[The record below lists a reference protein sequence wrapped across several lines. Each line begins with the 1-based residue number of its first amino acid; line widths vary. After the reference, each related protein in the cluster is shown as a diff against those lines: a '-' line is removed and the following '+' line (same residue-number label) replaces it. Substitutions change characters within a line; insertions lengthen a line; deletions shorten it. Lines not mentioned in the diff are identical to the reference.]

1 MQITTWRIQA
11 LLLTMGTI
19 CSLLTPDPALALD
32 PSLEVSQYAHTAW
45 TVRNEFSVG
54 TAFAMA
60 QTPDGYVWLASE
72 FGLFRFDGVR
82 FVQWHPPTGQSLPSS
97 PYSLLVTRDGTLWIG
112 TYWGL
117 VSWNGST
124 LTRYPDIAG
133 RFVASLLEDNEGTV
147 WAGIYGFPETGAGR
161 LCAIRSGTTHCYGE
175 DGAFGSMVWSL
186 CEDKSGTLWVGGG
199 SGVWQWKPGPPR
211 RYRIPG
217 TVGDLSTT
225 DEGHVLISISYAGLK
240 QLVANKIESYSI
252 RRPNNPNGFL
262 HEREVNANKL
272 LRDRDG
278 GLWIG
283 THKRGLIH
291 IHHDRTDVFTKADGL
306 SGNIIAGLFE
316 DREGTIWVSTN
327 GGLDR
332 FRELPAT
339 TISATQ
345 GLPSDD
351 AVSLLT
357 STDGS
362 IWIGSHEGLA
372 RWKNGQI
379 TIFRKAN
386 GLPDDVVQSMFQDD
400 RGRVWVF
407 TGHGL
412 AYFKRGRFLAV
423 RGVPSEEVYSITGD
437 KAGNLWLSGNRG
449 LSHMRNGRLVDH
461 FQWSALERRQPARV
475 LLSDPKLGGVWL
487 SSAFDD
493 RVMYFKG
500 GHVRASY
507 TAGDGSVEDH
517 VPGLRLDG
525 DGAVW
530 AATTKS
536 GLSRSKDGHTAML
549 TVRNGLPCD
558 TIHWSM
564 EDNDGALWL
573 YSACGLVRITKTE
586 LGAWVADSR
595 RKVETTVWGA
605 DDGVLLRSASPAR
618 YNPPVAKSSD
628 GKLWFIA
635 GDGVQVV
642 DPNHLAV
649 NKIVPPVHIER
660 ILADGKLVWQNLPRG
675 PVSNVHLPARTRDL
689 QITYTALSLAAPE
702 KVQFKYKLQG
712 QDPDWK
718 LAVNDRKAE
727 YTNLARGTYRFRV
740 IASNNSGIWNDQGD
754 TLEFAVDPAYYQRN
768 WFRAMCVGVFLL
780 LLWTVYEL
788 RVRQLTWRFNLA
800 LDARV
805 AERTR
810 IGRELHD
817 TLLQSFQGVLL
828 KFQSVFK
835 LLPEQPIEARNR
847 LERALDRATQAI
859 TEARDAV
866 QGLRSSALQTNAL
879 AESIAGFGEE
889 LTRDETDVNSA
900 VIQVEA
906 EGARRNLH
914 PMVRDEVYRIAC
926 EALRNAVRH
935 AHARCIA
942 VEIQYDE
949 SHFRLRVRDDGSGM
963 TQEILEKQPPKG
975 HFGLH
980 GMRERAEGIG
990 GQIDFWSKLDFG
1002 TVIDLV
1008 IPANVA
1014 YCMRSGWLSYFRISA
1029 KHSKALRA

>member
-1 MQITTWRIQA
+1 
-11 LLLTMGTI
+11 
-19 CSLLTPDPALALD
+19 
-32 PSLEVSQYAHTAW
+32 
-45 TVRNEFSVG
+45 
-54 TAFAMA
+54 
-60 QTPDGYVWLASE
+60 
-72 FGLFRFDGVR
+72 
-82 FVQWHPPTGQSLPSS
+82 
-97 PYSLLVTRDGTLWIG
+97 
-112 TYWGL
+112 

-186 CEDKSGTLWVGGG
+186 CEDKSGTLWVGAG

-225 DEGHVLISISYAGLK
+225 DEGHLLISISYAGLK
-240 QLVANKIESYSI
+240 KLVANKIKSYSI
-252 RRPNNPNGFL
+252 RRPNNLNGFL

-327 GGLDR
+327 GGFDR
-332 FRELPAT
+332 FRDLPAV
-339 TISATQ
+339 TISANQ
-345 GLPSDD
+345 GLSSDD
-351 AVSLLT
+351 ASSVLASR
-357 STDGS
+357 DGS
-362 IWIGSHEGLA
+362 IWIGGHDGLN
-372 RWKNGQI
+372 RWKNGNI
-379 TIFRKAN
+379 TIFSKSN
-386 GLPDDVVQSMFQDD
+386 GLPDDIVQSLFQAD
-400 RGRVWVF
+400 RGKVWAF
-407 TGHGL
+407 TNRGL
-412 AYFKRGRFLAV
+412 AYYAKGNFVAV
-423 RGVPSEEVYSITGD
+423 KGVPSEEVYSITGD
-437 KAGNLWLSGNRG
+437 NAGTLWLSGNKG
-449 LSHMRNGRLVDH
+449 LSQIRDQRLVAHYPWADLGRGTPARTSVFDPQRNGI
-461 FQWSALERRQPARV
+461 
-475 LLSDPKLGGVWL
+475 WL
-487 SSAFDD
+487 SFAIDGAILF
-493 RVMYFKG
+493 FKD
-500 GHVRASY
+500 GHVRDSYRAS
-507 TAGDGSVEDH
+507 DGLAEGHFRD
-517 VPGLRLDG
+517 LRIDPDG
-525 DGAVW
+525 VLW
-530 AATTKS
+530 AATDVG
-536 GLSRSKDGHTAML
+536 GLSFIKDHHIATL
-549 TVRNGLPCD
+549 TTRDGLPCD
-558 TIHWSM
+558 TIHWSI
-564 EDNDGALWL
+564 EDNNGALWL
-573 YSACGLVRITKTE
+573 YTACGLVRITKTE
-586 LGAWVADSR
+586 LGAWMADPHHR
-595 RKVETTVWGA
+595 VEVTVWAA
-605 DDGVLLRSASPAR
+605 DDGILLRAGAPKF
-618 YNPPVAKSSD
+618 NPPVTKSRD
-628 GKLWFIA
+628 GKLWFLA

-642 DPNHLAV
+642 DPNHLTL
-649 NKIVPPVHIER
+649 NRIVPPVHIER
-660 ILADGKLVWQNLPRG
+660 IVADQKTVWQNLPGRT
-675 PVSNVHLPARTRDL
+675 VSNVHLPARTRDL
-689 QITYTALSLAAPE
+689 QITYTALSLVAPE
-702 KVQFKYKLQG
+702 KVQFKYKLEG

-740 IASNNSGIWNDQGD
+740 IASNNNGIWNDQGD
-754 TLEFAVDPAYYQRN
+754 TLEFSVDPAYYQRN

-780 LLWTVYEL
+780 LLWTAYEL

-889 LTRDETDVNSA
+889 LTSDETDANSA

-906 EGARRNLH
+906 EGTRRNLH

-949 SHFRLRVRDDGSGM
+949 SHFRLRVRDDGRGM
-963 TQEILEKQPPKG
+963 TQEILEKEPPKG

-980 GMRERAEGIG
+980 GMRERAESIG

-1014 YCMRSGWLSYFRISA
+1014 YCMRSGWHSYFRISS
-1029 KHSKALRA
+1029 KHSRALRA